1 MQVLFDDIRQQKQLR
16 GMSLNAFAAAETHF
30 LATLN
35 AIHPFREGN
44 GRAQMSFLAL
54 LADQAGHPLA
64 LERLEPRRFLA
75 AMIRSFHGDEQSLT
89 AEIYQLLEAR

>member
-1 MQVLFDDIRQQKQLR
+1 
-16 GMSLNAFAAAETHF
+16 MSPSTFAVAAAHF

-54 LADQAGHPLA
+54 LADQAGHSLA
-64 LERLEPRRFLA
+64 FEQLAPHRFLA
-75 AMIRSFHGDEQSLT
+75 TMIRSFHGDEQPLVT
-89 AEIYQLLEAR
+89 EILQLLEAN